1 MLRSARPLAALR
13 SPALRARAPVCALAR
28 LCSSSAALT
37 PASSA
42 PPPLPPTRFA
52 VVALAGTQYKVA
64 VDDQICVER
73 IEQPVGSTLSLRRVL
88 MVGDVDATVI
98 GSPVI
103 EDAVV
108 SATVEEQG
116 FAKKVIAFKK
126 RRRKGYKRWKGYRAR
141 LTLLRINAIDCAA
154 LDGDAAKTAG

>member
-1 MLRSARPLAALR
+1 MEPAKHAVPLA
-13 SPALRARAPVCALAR
+13 
-28 LCSSSAALT
+28 
-37 PASSA
+37 
-42 PPPLPPTRFA
+42 
-52 VVALAGTQYKVA
+52 
-64 VDDQICVER
+64 
-73 IEQPVGSTLSLRRVL
+73 
-88 MVGDVDATVI
+88 
-98 GSPVI
+98 VI